1 MKYFTKALKIFAITN
16 VLTFSNA
23 SLPQNK
29 ITYTVGVENIDYA
42 PYFSIDANG
51 NYGAFARDFLDL
63 FAKKNNIEFKYIPMP
78 IAMLYEE
85 FINGSID
92 FKYPDNPNWFLEE
105 KKGKN
110 IIYSDGA
117 VEYVDGVILK
127 SENKNMDIKLLKS
140 IGTING
146 FDTKIYSDKGLKI
159 IEYRSIQDL
168 IENLNSN
175 NVDCIYFNV
184 AVALKFINKNPEYK
198 GKFIF
203 QKNFPYT
210 MQKYSL
216 STIKNKEIIELL
228 NKFLKTNSKEINE
241 LKKKNKIFF

>member
-1 MKYFTKALKIFAITN
+1 
-16 VLTFSNA
+16 
-23 SLPQNK
+23 
-29 ITYTVGVENIDYA
+29 
-42 PYFSIDANG
+42 
-51 NYGAFARDFLDL
+51 
-63 FAKKNNIEFKYIPMP
+63 MP

-241 LKKKNKIFF
+241 LKKKNKIFFNFT